1 MTIRVLPPDVA
12 AKIAA
17 GEVVERPASVVKE
30 LVENAIDA
38 GAKTVRVEI
47 QGGGKRLIRVMDDG
61 EGIPTEEVPLAFA
74 RHATSKLI
82 SVDDLSRVT
91 TLGFRGEALASIAA
105 VSQLTLV
112 SRPAAQSAA
121 TRIRIEGGQ
130 QVGFSAAGSPGG
142 TMITVENLF
151 YNVPARLKFIK
162 ADATEAAHIHR
173 VVSHYALAFP
183 HIRFGLLSDNR
194 QTFQTNGSG
203 ELFDALVA
211 VFDLETARQMVRV
224 EHKEAGEH
232 PSSGRPKGG
241 SRGAGEISN
250 IAASPLHV
258 SVHGFAG
265 IPALHRG
272 GRDQI
277 ILFVNKRWIQDRSLN
292 QAVVQAYHTFLPV
305 GRYPVAALSIELDP
319 AEVDVNVH
327 PTKAEVKFRDPR
339 LVFKVVQK
347 GVREAVME
355 AAPVPSYGTIQ
366 PTSAYGFTPDF
377 GGHAGDTA
385 PWRTSFGGHSGPTSS
400 QFAFDVQRTLPL
412 SPSETAEGLR
422 QPLVEPPISVDK
434 MPLLRVVGQIQQMYI
449 IAEGPDGLY
458 LIDQHAAH
466 ERILY
471 EKLTAQRAQAGA
483 ARQQLLEP
491 VMVELLPGPAALVEA
506 ELDALTE
513 VGFELEPFGGAA
525 YRIRAV
531 PEILGQADP
540 AQALVDIL
548 AEMADGAIPLA
559 REIHEKIAITVCKRA
574 SIKGGQILSPE
585 EMRELV
591 RQLEATSAPR
601 TCPHGRPTMIHLSTA
616 QLAREFGRM

>member
-61 EGIPTEEVPLAFA
+61 EGIPAEEVPLAFA
-74 RHATSKLI
+74 RHATSKLM

-183 HIRFGLLSDNR
+183 HIRFGLSSDNR

-211 VFDLETARQMVRV
+211 VFDLETARQMLRI
-224 EHKEAGEH
+224 EHEEAGEQ
-232 PSSGRPKGG
+232 G

-250 IAASPLHV
+250 VAVSPLQV

-277 ILFVNKRWIQDRSLN
+277 IFFVNKRWIQDRSLN

-305 GRYPVAALSIELDP
+305 GRYPVAVLSIELDP

-327 PTKAEVKFRDPR
+327 PTKAEVKFREPR

-347 GVREAVME
+347 GVREAVMG
-355 AAPVPSYGTIQ
+355 AAPVPSYGGVQ
-366 PTSAYGFTPDF
+366 PTSAPDF

-385 PWRTSFGGHSGPTSS
+385 PWRTSFGGHSGPISS
-400 QFAFDVQRTLPL
+400 QFAFEAQRTLPL

-422 QPLVEPPISVDK
+422 QPLTEPPISVDK
-434 MPLLRVVGQIQQMYI
+434 MPLLRVVGQVQQMYI

-491 VMVELLPGPAALVEA
+491 VMVELLPGLAALVEA

-540 AQALVDIL
+540 TQALVDIL

-616 QLAREFGRM
+616 QLAREFGRL